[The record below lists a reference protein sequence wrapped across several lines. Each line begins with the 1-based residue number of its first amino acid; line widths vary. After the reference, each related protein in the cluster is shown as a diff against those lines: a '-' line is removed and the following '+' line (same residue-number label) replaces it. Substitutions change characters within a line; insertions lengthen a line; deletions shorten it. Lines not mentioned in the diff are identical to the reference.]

1 MKCKCGHHECM
12 HRIKKSHHQFNI
24 EDGIKLDGS
33 CGVCEVSKDG
43 EEVIWECECKKFEEV
58 KDECYKCGHGRL
70 NHFNQGE
77 YREDGLEFPKGCK
90 MVGCLCN
97 KFKEVRE

>member
-1 MKCKCGHHECM
+1 MGLRLILNSFFLFFKMKCECGHE
-12 HRIKKSHHQFNI
+12 
-24 EDGIKLDGS
+24 
-33 CGVCEVSKDG
+33 
-43 EEVIWECECKKFEEV
+43 
-58 KDECYKCGHGRL
+58 RL